1 MAETRS
7 ALVVDDERD
16 IRELLV
22 MALGRM
28 GLRCDTASSLADA
41 RNQLA
46 HQRYDLCLTDMR
58 LPDGSGMELVAEISQ
73 GFPETPVAMITAF
86 GNVEAAVEALKAGA
100 FDFVSKPVELGVLR
114 DLVRHALDL
123 REKAPP
129 PAAVVDT
136 VAARL
141 YGESPAMTTLR
152 ATLAKVAR
160 SQAPVYIA
168 GESGVGKE
176 LVARTIHSEGGRSQG
191 PFVPVNCGAIPAELM
206 ESEFFGHKKG
216 SFTGAHA
223 DKPGLFQAADGGTL
237 FLDEVAELPMH
248 MQVKLLRAIQ
258 EKSIKPVGANAEVP
272 VDVRIL
278 SATHK
283 DLARMVAEGRFR
295 QDLYYRINVI
305 ELRVPPLR
313 ERLEDLP
320 GLAEKIL
327 KRLSGNQGR
336 APYRLCDDALAALQ
350 RYPFP
355 GNVRELEN
363 ILERAMALAEGD
375 CLNAEDLRLPMA
387 SLQAQPQSHGLP
399 QPSLRPA
406 TPPATPPA
414 APSSATASG
423 NQGSGSFNTM
433 FGPPGGTHSEAA
445 AAGIDPRTLDP
456 RDTATSALPSYI
468 EEVERAA
475 IEHALK
481 ENRYN
486 KTKTAASLGITF
498 RALRY
503 KLKKLGI
510 D

>member
-1 MAETRS
+1 MAENRS

-22 MALGRM
+22 MTLGRM
-28 GLRCDTASSLADA
+28 GLRCDTASNVGDA
-41 RNQLA
+41 RNQLS
-46 HQRYDLCLTDMR
+46 RNTYDLCLTDMR
-58 LPDGSGMELVAEISQ
+58 LPDGTGLEVIAEITAKY
-73 GFPETPVAMITAF
+73 PNTPVAMITAF

-100 FDFVSKPVELGVLR
+100 FDFVAKPVDLAVLR
-114 DLVRHALDL
+114 DLVRHALELHDK
-123 REKAPP
+123 RRAAPP
-129 PAAVVDT
+129 AGETAAS
-136 VAARL
+136 RL
-141 YGESPAMTTLR
+141 YGQSPAMASLR
-152 ATLAKVAR
+152 ATIAKVAR

-176 LVARTIHSEGGRSQG
+176 LVARTIHAESGRAAG

-216 SFTGAHA
+216 SFTGAHN

-237 FLDEVAELPMH
+237 FLDEVAELPLP

-258 EKSIKPVGANAEVP
+258 EKSIRPVGANTEVT

-283 DLARMVAEGRFR
+283 DLGALIADGRFR
-295 QDLYYRINVI
+295 HDLYYRINVI

-313 ERLEDLP
+313 DRLDDLP
-320 GLAEKIL
+320 GLAANVL
-327 KRLSGNQGR
+327 ARLCAAQGRRPPVLSGEAVEALR
-336 APYRLCDDALAALQ
+336 A
-350 RYPFP
+350 YPFP

-363 ILERAMALAEGD
+363 ILERSLAMADSEKIGV
-375 CLNAEDLRLPMA
+375 EDLSLPRNA
-387 SLQAQPQSHGLP
+387 
-399 QPSLRPA
+399 
-406 TPPATPPA
+406 PPAI
-414 APSSATASG
+414 APGAVNGGPTASI
-423 NQGSGSFNTM
+423 T
-433 FGPPGGTHSEAA
+433 P

-468 EEVERAA
+468 EEIERAA
-475 IEHALK
+475 IQHALQ

-486 KTKTAASLGITF
+486 KTRTAAALGITF